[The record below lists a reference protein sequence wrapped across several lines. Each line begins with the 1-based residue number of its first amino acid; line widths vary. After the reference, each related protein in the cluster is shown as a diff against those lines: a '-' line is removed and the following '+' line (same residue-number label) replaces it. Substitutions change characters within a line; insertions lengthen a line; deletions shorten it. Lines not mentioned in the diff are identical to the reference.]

1 MIKSI
6 KYKKINI
13 EMLKP
18 FKIALGST
26 DFYEGYLVE
35 IITDDNI
42 KGYGEAAPVPIITGD
57 SMGSVE
63 YELSLFSKLLINEEE
78 SPEKLS
84 EIMKSYAKSSKAS
97 RAAIDMAIYDII
109 GKRANMPLYKMI
121 GNYRNDFATS
131 YTVDL
136 VSPEKAK
143 LQAIDYMKLGIKIF
157 KIKLG
162 SGFDE
167 DYERVKTVR
176 SVVNDNEIY
185 VDFNQSYDP
194 KKAVKLANA
203 IEKFN
208 VTMIEQPVPAMDI
221 NGLKYVKNNTSIY
234 VMADESAYTPEDAI
248 RLINNDAV
256 DMINIKL
263 MKSGGIT
270 DALKIVDIAES
281 AKIKTMIG
289 CMVETKIANTAAFNI
304 ALGRKNVDHIDLDGY
319 SSLKYDITENSM
331 YLENGINYLSNEN
344 GIGFRL
350 RNEYKNF

>member
-1 MIKSI
+1 
-6 KYKKINI
+6 
-13 EMLKP
+13 MLKP

-42 KGYGEAAPVPIITGD
+42 IGYGEAAPVPMITGD

-63 YELSLFSKLLINEEE
+63 YELSLFSKILINHEE
-78 SPEKLS
+78 SPERLN

-109 GKRANMPLYKMI
+109 GKRAKMPLYKMI
-121 GNYRNDFATS
+121 GNYRDKFATS

-136 VSPEKAK
+136 VNSAKAK
-143 LQAIDYMKLGIKIF
+143 SQAMDYMKLGIKIF

-162 SGFDE
+162 SGFNE

-176 SVVNDNEIY
+176 SVVDDNEIY

-194 KKAVKLANA
+194 KRAVKLANE

-208 VTMIEQPVPAMDI
+208 VSMIEQPVYALDI
-221 NGLKYVKNNTSIY
+221 KGLRYVKNNTSIY

-248 RLINNDAV
+248 NLINLDAV

-281 AKIKTMIG
+281 ARIKTMVG
-289 CMVETKIANTAAFNI
+289 CMVETKIANTAALNI
-304 ALGRKNVDHIDLDGY
+304 ALGRRNVDHIDLDGY
-319 SSLKYDITENSM
+319 SSLKFDITDNSM
-331 YLENGINYLSNEN
+331 HLEDGINYPSNEN
-344 GIGFRL
+344 GLGLRL
-350 RNEYKNF
+350 KNEYKSF

>member
-6 KYKKINI
+6 NYKKINV

-35 IITDDNI
+35 ITTDDGI
-42 KGYGEAAPVPIITGD
+42 IGYGEAAPVPIITGD

-63 YELSLFSKLLINEEE
+63 YELSLFSKILINHEE
-78 SPEKLS
+78 SPEKLN
-84 EIMKSYAKSSKAS
+84 ELMKSYAKSSKAS
-97 RAAIDMAIYDII
+97 RAAIDMALYDII

-121 GNYRNDFATS
+121 GNYRDKFATS

-136 VSPEKAK
+136 VNPAKAK
-143 LQAIDYMKLGIKIF
+143 SQAIDYMKLGIKIF

-176 SVVNDNEIY
+176 SVVGDNEIY

-194 KKAVKLANA
+194 KKAVKLANE
-203 IEKFN
+203 IEKFD
-208 VTMIEQPVPAMDI
+208 VSMIEQPVHALDI
-221 NGLKYVKNNTSIY
+221 RGLRYVKNNTSIY

-248 RLINNDAV
+248 SLINLDAV

-270 DALKIVDIAES
+270 DALKIVDIAEA
-281 AKIKTMIG
+281 AKIKTMVG
-289 CMVETKIANTAAFNI
+289 CMVETKVANTAALNI
-304 ALGRKNVDHIDLDGY
+304 ALGRRNVDHIDLDGY
-319 SSLKYDITENSM
+319 SSLKFDITDNSM
-331 YLENGINYLSNEN
+331 RLEDGINYPSNEN
-344 GIGFRL
+344 GLGFRL
-350 RNEYKNF
+350 NDQYKNF